1 MAYDFAPAVILG
13 LDSAKGV
20 SGSTLLVPHIEPRYT
35 ALVGRSTK
43 MYDRIPPV
51 RTYTLEHFCEV
62 KTQLDHEN
70 CVMHLIQ
77 RAKELGLPP
86 MVAAETWTPGRWGF
100 ETVLGMGEGWG
111 WWTAEL
117 RRAAERFP
125 EITPIHVERVVP
137 DRWRQD
143 LGIYLLAAPD
153 RDGPA
158 LKRAAVQYVKSRL
171 NVRVP
176 VDVAEAC
183 CVGLWGAMNDNVHE
197 RVEKWHESQARKR
210 KRNASE

>member
-70 CVMHLIQ
+70 CVLHLVQ
-77 RAKELGLPP
+77 RAKDLGIPP
-86 MVAAETWTPGRWGF
+86 IVAAEGWSPGRWGF
-100 ETVLGMGEGWG
+100 DTIIGMGEGWG

-137 DRWRQD
+137 DRWRGD
-143 LGIYLLAAPD
+143 LGIYRLSPTREGPD
-153 RDGPA
+153 
-158 LKRAAVQYVKSRL
+158 LKRAAIQYVKAKL
-171 NVRVP
+171 GVRVP
-176 VDVAEAC
+176 ADVAEAC
-183 CVGLWGAMNDNVHE
+183 CIALWGAQNDNVHA
-197 RVEKWHESQARKR
+197 RVEKWHVRQGVLRRK
-210 KRNASE
+210 KGEA